1 MQLSEDKV
9 GRAVSD
15 LDATWRLG
23 INPNPFAKT
32 AAEAKSEAKSAASS
46 PPQPV
51 DSTAKPKS
59 AA

>member
-32 AAEAKSEAKSAASS
+32 AAEAKSAASS